1 MPCPLRLSLSLAVA
15 TLTLAGCGDTVN
27 PGVSVLDAGSH
38 ADAGTPMDVVAPVDH
53 GPPTLDSGCPA
64 PQTITPAQ
72 VPGGFLAPSNVR
84 FIRDID
90 GDTAI
95 FSFAVQGE
103 TTVRFEWV
111 NTEESHAPNPADN
124 TAFGIATSAIVVRY
138 LSTGGAF
145 VVVRHASPTAPTMP
159 NLDTFG
165 RTLGLV
171 FIDGELF
178 QERLVREGLSRGP
191 APGQSP
197 RHLGARAPDR
207 LRRGLQ
213 PLDHR
218 GHPRVSTQP
227 LPQSAVLPLTPPSC
241 GGQRRTFAPPGDEP
255 PSRECT
261 HAAGSSSSS
270 SGSARTTLT
279 PSCGDSSGAVPG

>member
-178 QERLVREGLSRGP
+178 QERLVREGLSAYYTDFGCAPEPIHSALLLAEAEARANHRGIW
-191 APGQSP
+191 APGHPTDYAEVFS
-197 RHLGARAPDR
+197 RWITGGTRACRPNPFR
-207 LRRGLQ
+207 NQLYC
-213 PLDHR
+213 H
-218 GHPRVSTQP
+218 
-227 LPQSAVLPLTPPSC
+227 
-241 GGQRRTFAPPGDEP
+241 
-255 PSRECT
+255 
-261 HAAGSSSSS
+261 
-270 SGSARTTLT
+270 
-279 PSCGDSSGAVPG
+279 